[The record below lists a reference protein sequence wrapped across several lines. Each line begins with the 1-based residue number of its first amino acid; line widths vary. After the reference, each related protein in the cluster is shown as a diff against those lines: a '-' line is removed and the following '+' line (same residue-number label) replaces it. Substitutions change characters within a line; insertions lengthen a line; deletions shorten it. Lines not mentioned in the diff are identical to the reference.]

1 MITLIDYKA
10 GNLTS
15 VRKAFTHLGQETVIT
30 GEPAEVRAATALVLP
45 GVGHFVTTER
55 LATSGVR
62 GALLEAIGRG
72 VPFLGICVGLQWEF
86 AGSTESPET
95 PGLGLFEGQCE
106 RFRTTLKVPHVG
118 WNQITRTAEGE
129 RSRLLEGVPNES
141 FVYFTHSYRAPVVA
155 GVSAV
160 TTYGETFAAA
170 VERGNIFGVQFHPE
184 KSGETGLRILQNFCD
199 YAAERGSARA
209 VEGSA
214 R

>member
-15 VRKAFTHLGQETVIT
+15 VRKAFVHLGQEVEIT
-30 GEPAEVRAATALVLP
+30 EDPAVVRAATALVLP
-45 GVGHFVTTER
+45 GVGHFVTTQR
-55 LATSGVR
+55 LATRGVR
-62 GALLEAIGRG
+62 DAVLDAIARG
-72 VPFLGICVGLQWEF
+72 TPFLGICVGLQWQF
-86 AGSTESPET
+86 TGSTESPET

-118 WNQITRTAEGE
+118 WNQIARTAEGKD
-129 RSRLLEGVPNES
+129 SRLLRGVPDDS
-141 FVYFTHSYRAPVVA
+141 FVYFTHSYRAPVVT

-170 VERGNIFGVQFHPE
+170 VERDHVFGVQFHPE
-184 KSGETGLRILQNFCD
+184 KSGDTGLRILENFCE
-199 YAAERGSARA
+199 YAAERQAARA
-209 VEGSA
+209 AEGSA